1 MDRDKKLLDRKIFD
15 RKILAQFQKA
25 KRAFLARDY
34 GASLQIYND
43 LLLQN
48 LEQSF
53 ERRAKIGV
61 LLSDIAMENEEQAQ
75 KLFEYH
81 QILRLQK
88 IKDCDENILHIIELF
103 DKNANHFAE
112 LICDFESAK
121 INDIDGILY
130 SDFKQ
135 FAHGDFRK
143 AFECAMFSTKI
154 IFTNKDDFIEFL
166 ENLVEND
173 FSDISLQYIEG
184 LDGASFYDERVQN
197 ILKKALE
204 NLKEKR

>member
-1 MDRDKKLLDRKIFD
+1 MDKK
-15 RKILAQFQKA
+15 ILSRFQKA
-25 KRAFLARDY
+25 KKAFLARDY
-34 GASLQIYND
+34 GASMRIYND

-48 LEQSF
+48 LPPNF

-61 LLSDIAMENEEQAQ
+61 LLSDIAFENEEQAQ

-88 IKDCDENILHIIELF
+88 IRDCDENILHIIELF

-112 LICDFESAK
+112 LVNDLEMAK

-130 SDFKQ
+130 SDFKKLSN
-135 FAHGDFRK
+135 GNFRK
-143 AFECAMFSTKI
+143 IFEYAMFSTKI
-154 IFTNKDDFIEFL
+154 IFTSKGDFIEFL
-166 ENLVEND
+166 ELLVEND
-173 FSDISLQYIEG
+173 LSDISLQYIDG
-184 LDGASFYDERVQN
+184 LDSASFYDGRVQN

-204 NLKEKR
+204 KLKDKRDENRPK